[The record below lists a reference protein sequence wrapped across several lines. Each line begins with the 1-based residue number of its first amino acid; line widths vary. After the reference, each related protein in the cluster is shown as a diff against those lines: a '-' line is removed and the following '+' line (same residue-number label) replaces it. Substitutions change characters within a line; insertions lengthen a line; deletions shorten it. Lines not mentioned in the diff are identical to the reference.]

1 MRQGTPLAACPI
13 QVQNGI
19 DHFADVGCSWVSTW
33 LGGWDQRFEDGPF
46 LLGQITGVAES
57 IHFST
62 SSTFPFFFCFIIPLY
77 TQPLSRV
84 EGFHPIQIVFMHA
97 ATECPSLLARCALCF
112 EWGGGRIPVHRKDQV
127 CTPGADRSDLVV
139 LTLP

>member
-77 TQPLSRV
+77 TQPLS
-84 EGFHPIQIVFMHA
+84 
-97 ATECPSLLARCALCF
+97 SALCIRYDQAGHF
-112 EWGGGRIPVHRKDQV
+112 E
-127 CTPGADRSDLVV
+127 DLERAVAG
-139 LTLP
+139 